1 MIVSLDSSQVAFNV
15 LKTSGKHISGRFPD
29 FMIVGPQRTGTTW
42 LSDMLSKHH
51 EVFMSDPKEIYF
63 FNRLGTVGASRSNFY
78 YRFVTETPRLTKRYL
93 NFAIKSIRIDLLQ
106 TKWLP
111 ADTLDWYLTFFNGR
125 WIKDRRKKTTW
136 DLRRHMPSAIKMTGE
151 ATASYF
157 ILKEKII
164 EDIVA
169 LNPDIKIIVLIR
181 NPVSRTWSHAK
192 KDLMRA
198 SRRQLAEVPMKE
210 LMDFCAS
217 DYIRECNAYA
227 RHIRKW
233 AAKLKPGHLH
243 CNFYD
248 SLVENPHLF
257 LQSVLEFLDV
267 SADTHYLGENLSKR
281 VNPTAELEIPYD
293 IKQFLLSTYGPN
305 LAELEAEYPGKTA
318 H

>member
-1 MIVSLDSSQVAFNV
+1 MIVSLDRDRVAFNF
-15 LKTSGKHISGRFPD
+15 LKTSRKPIRGRFPD

-42 LSDMLSKHH
+42 LSEMLSKHH

-78 YRFVTETPRLTKRYL
+78 YRFLNETPRLTRRYL
-93 NFAIKSIRIDLLQ
+93 NFAIKTIQIDLLR
-106 TKWLP
+106 TRWMP

-125 WIKDRRKKTTW
+125 WARGRRKKSTW
-136 DLRRHMPSAIKMTGE
+136 DSRGRTPSAIKMTGE

-157 ILKEKII
+157 IMSEAII

-198 SRRQLAEVPMKE
+198 SRKRLADVPMKDF
-210 LMDFCAS
+210 MDFCAS
-217 DYIRECNAYA
+217 DYMRECNAYV

-248 SLVENPHLF
+248 SLVVNPELF
-257 LQSVLEFLDV
+257 LQSVLEFLEV
-267 SADTHYLGENLSKR
+267 SSDTRYLTENLSKR
-281 VNPTAELEIPYD
+281 VNPTAEMEIPPD
-293 IKQFLLSTYGPN
+293 IKQFLLSIYRNDMT
-305 LAELEAEYPGKTA
+305 ELEAEYPGKTA
-318 H
+318 Y